1 MNNYSEGKVCTA
13 EPVRETVQDICG
25 GIYNNVRES
34 LLMAQR
40 IKQSLF
46 GDGANEQEL
55 KAECFMGAM
64 ANTREYAKILC
75 VTLAEI
81 MERFGI

>member
-1 MNNYSEGKVCTA
+1 MNNYSEDKVCTA
-13 EPVRETVQDICG
+13 EPARETVQDICG
-25 GIYNNVRES
+25 GIYTNVREG

-46 GDGANEQEL
+46 GEGEKEQEL

-64 ANTREYAKILC
+64 ANTREYADNLR

-81 MERFGI
+81 IERFGI

>member
-1 MNNYSEGKVCTA
+1 MNNYNEGKVCTE

-25 GIYNNVRES
+25 GIYNNVLES

-46 GDGANEQEL
+46 GDGATEQEL

-64 ANTREYAKILC
+64 VNTRKYANDIRI
-75 VTLAEI
+75 TLAEI
-81 MERFGI
+81 IERFGI